1 MSNYLVFDL
10 ETNGVGKFR
19 PPTQTVTQLAFIKF
33 DENGNTLD
41 QYSSLVKGATEIN
54 NSIPSVKF
62 TLDEINSKGI
72 DLKTVLER
80 FLDAIDENTILY
92 AHNAEFDSS
101 IIKRDSAKYNLSLPK
116 NKIVCTMRS
125 STNFC
130 KIKNEYGF
138 KWPSLNELA
147 NSLGVSNEESNFHDA
162 LYDCKI
168 TKNCVLRGL
177 EEGIF

>member
-1 MSNYLVFDL
+1 MYNYLVFDL
-10 ETNGVGKFR
+10 ETNGIGKFR

-33 DENGNTLD
+33 DENGNNLD

-101 IIKRDSAKYNLSLPK
+101 IIKRDSTKYNLTLPN

-125 STNFC
+125 STKFC
-130 KIKNEYGF
+130 KIKNEYGL
-138 KWPSLNELA
+138 KWPSLSELA
-147 NSLGVSNEESNFHDA
+147 NTLGVVSDDSNFHDA
-162 LYDCKI
+162 LYDCNI
-168 TKNCVLRGL
+168 TKKCVIRGI

>member
-80 FLDAIDENTILY
+80 FLDAVT
-92 AHNAEFDSS
+92 
-101 IIKRDSAKYNLSLPK
+101 
-116 NKIVCTMRS
+116 KIQYFMHTMR
-125 STNFC
+125 NLIVQLL
-130 KIKNEYGF
+130 KEIL
-138 KWPSLNELA
+138 LNIILA
-147 NSLGVSNEESNFHDA
+147 YL
-162 LYDCKI
+162 K
-168 TKNCVLRGL
+168 TR
-177 EEGIF
+177 

>member
-33 DENGNTLD
+33 DEWKYMD

-80 FLDAIDENTILY
+80 FLDAG
-92 AHNAEFDSS
+92 
-101 IIKRDSAKYNLSLPK
+101 RKYN
-116 NKIVCTMRS
+116 T
-125 STNFC
+125 
-130 KIKNEYGF
+130 
-138 KWPSLNELA
+138 
-147 NSLGVSNEESNFHDA
+147 
-162 LYDCKI
+162 LYLQC
-168 TKNCVLRGL
+168 
-177 EEGIF
+177 GI